1 MKIGLRHPSLMK
13 MLRARTTGK
22 FIRKVKKVFIP
33 FYGQKGTGI
42 FKNPKKAIYNRVY
55 KRTTFGIQDLFKK

>member
-33 FYGQKGTGI
+33 FYVQKGMGLI
-42 FKNPKKAIYNRVY
+42 RDPKRSIYNRVY
-55 KRTTFGIQDLFKK
+55 KRTTFGISDIFKK